1 MLTLFENKMIYTER
15 QMNMRKI
22 GIVEDDQKLSNELSL
37 FLTNNGLHTISL
49 PEYDFT
55 PDGILSHHLD
65 MVLLDIGL
73 PNTDGLY
80 LCKELRKRSEIP
92 IIMITSKDTEMT
104 ELMSMNCGA
113 DDFVAKPFHLQI
125 LLARIEAILKRVYK
139 ESEHSSLF
147 DLGEFTFDSAKGL
160 ISGPESTMELSK
172 NEIKILYCLAKNKNT
187 IVSRDDIISYLWD
200 SEMFVDDNTLTVNMT
215 RLRSKLESIGVKGVI
230 ETKRGLGY
238 LLKCNL

>member
-1 MLTLFENKMIYTER
+1 
-15 QMNMRKI
+15 MRKI
-22 GIVEDDQKLSNELSL
+22 GIVEDDQKLSSELAL
-37 FLTNNGLHTISL
+37 FLSNNGLHAISL
-49 PEYDFT
+49 KEEEFSVE
-55 PDGILSHHLD
+55 GILKNNLD

-80 LCKELRKRSEIP
+80 LCKELRKKSEIP
-92 IIMITSKDTEMT
+92 IVMITSKNTDMT

-139 ESEHSSLF
+139 ENQSTALF
-147 DLGEFTFDSAKGL
+147 QLGRFSFDSAKGVIL
-160 ISGPESTMELSK
+160 ADDKSVELSK
-172 NEIKILYCLAKNKNT
+172 NELKILYCLAKKKNQ
-187 IVSRDDIISYLWD
+187 IVTREDIISYLWD

-215 RLRSKLESIGVKGVI
+215 RLRNKLESIGVKGVI

-238 LLKCNL
+238 QLKCDL